1 MDFLLYMFN
10 LILQSANYI
19 MYIKS
24 IGWMRKDEKGMKRT
38 IVNLAILVSLIA
50 LVGCANADKENEN
63 RGQAAREETTE
74 EETTEEITEEES
86 TEDTSETMETEKSM
100 ESKSGSTA
108 LYNGDTGPLTYAGT
122 IKDGFTVYQYNV
134 ANGEKKEVFSFD
146 NSSMLYSTTVDLQVS
161 ALHTYQLKAI
171 FSPDMSKLAVSWKD
185 RTDGANK
192 VGWIDKNGNLTNIT
206 DKIHPVT
213 SDFSSIVP
221 DDSTPIF
228 TPEGQFMFSDHNAEK
243 YIFVDVNTL
252 EAVREEDVLRQK
264 NYDNPIWEVFILP
277 NGKIN
282 AVISPG
288 LGEYRYID
296 FGDIIVSIRG
306 GVGIDGI
313 RNLGAYG
320 FDFIDTGVVAGILGE
335 RLGDFDVKTSIIK
348 YGIGITAP
356 DTNGVYFGEEDG
368 KKNQE
373 EQPKHIKL
381 TPATDYRIESCAYH
395 NGKICFIASRGEDRF
410 FFLINDGMG
419 EQEVKQVVAV
429 PFEERLLFWR

>member
-1 MDFLLYMFN
+1 
-10 LILQSANYI
+10 

>member
-1 MDFLLYMFN
+1 
-10 LILQSANYI
+10 
-19 MYIKS
+19 
-24 IGWMRKDEKGMKRT
+24 MKRT

-221 DDSTPIF
+221 DDSSPIF

-264 NYDNPIWEVFILP
+264 NYDNPVWKVFILP

-282 AVISPG
+282 PVINPG
-288 LGEYRYID
+288 PIEYGYAD
-296 FGDIIVSIRG
+296 FGDVIMSFK
-306 GVGIDGI
+306 GIDITGI
-313 RNLGAYG
+313 RTRGAYG
-320 FDFIDTGVVAGILGE
+320 FDFIDTGVITGILAE
-335 RLGDFDVKTSIIK
+335 KSGDFDVTTSIIK

-356 DTNGVYFGEEDG
+356 DKSGRYSGEEDS
-368 KKNQE
+368 KKDQE
-373 EQPKHIKL
+373 GPPKHIKL

-395 NGKICFIASRGEDRF
+395 NGKICFIASRGEERF
-410 FFLINDGMG
+410 FFLIDDGMG

>member
-1 MDFLLYMFN
+1 
-10 LILQSANYI
+10 
-19 MYIKS
+19 
-24 IGWMRKDEKGMKRT
+24 MRKDEMGMKR
-38 IVNLAILVSLIA
+38 IIMNMAILLSLVA
-50 LVGCANADKENEN
+50 LVGCANADNENEN
-63 RGQAAREETTE
+63 GGQAAREETTE
-74 EETTEEITEEES
+74 EIIEEES
-86 TEDTSETMETEKSM
+86 TEDTSEAMETEKSM
-100 ESKSGSTA
+100 ESKLGSTD
-108 LYNGDTGPLTYAGT
+108 LYNGDIGPLTYTGT
-122 IKDGFTVYQYNV
+122 IKDGFTVYQYNL

-206 DKIHPVT
+206 DKIHPAT

-221 DDSTPIF
+221 DDSSPIF

-243 YIFVDVNTL
+243 YIFVDVNTF
-252 EAVREEDVLRQK
+252 EVVRE
-264 NYDNPIWEVFILP
+264 
-277 NGKIN
+277 GKIN
-282 AVISPG
+282 AVITPG
-288 LGEYRYID
+288 LGEYRYVD
-296 FGDIIVSIRG
+296 FGDIIISIH
-306 GVGIDGI
+306 GVDITGI
-313 RNLGAYG
+313 RTLGAYG
-320 FDFIDTGVVAGILGE
+320 FDFIDTGVIAGILAE
-335 RLGDFDVKTSIIK
+335 KSGDFDVTTSIIK

-356 DTNGVYFGEEDG
+356 DKNGVYSGEEDS

>member
-1 MDFLLYMFN
+1 
-10 LILQSANYI
+10 
-19 MYIKS
+19 
-24 IGWMRKDEKGMKRT
+24 MRKDEMGMKR
-38 IVNLAILVSLIA
+38 IIMNMAILLSLVA
-50 LVGCANADKENEN
+50 LVGCANADNENEN
-63 RGQAAREETTE
+63 GGQAAREETTE
-74 EETTEEITEEES
+74 ERIEEES
-86 TEDTSETMETEKSM
+86 TEDTSEAMETEKSM
-100 ESKSGSTA
+100 ESKLGSTD
-108 LYNGDTGPLTYAGT
+108 LYNGDIGPLTYTGT
-122 IKDGFTVYQYNV
+122 IKDGFTVYQYNL

-206 DKIHPVT
+206 DKIHPAT

-221 DDSTPIF
+221 DDSSPIF

-243 YIFVDVNTL
+243 YIFVDVNTF
-252 EAVREEDVLRQK
+252 EVVREEDVLRQK
-264 NYDNPIWEVFILP
+264 NYDNPIWNVFILP

-282 AVISPG
+282 AVITPG
-288 LGEYRYID
+288 LGEYRYVD
-296 FGDIIVSIRG
+296 FGDIIISIH
-306 GVGIDGI
+306 GVDITGI
-313 RNLGAYG
+313 RTLGAYG
-320 FDFIDTGVVAGILGE
+320 FDFIDTGVIAGILAE
-335 RLGDFDVKTSIIK
+335 KSGDFDVTTSIIK

-356 DTNGVYFGEEDG
+356 DKNGVYSGEEDS